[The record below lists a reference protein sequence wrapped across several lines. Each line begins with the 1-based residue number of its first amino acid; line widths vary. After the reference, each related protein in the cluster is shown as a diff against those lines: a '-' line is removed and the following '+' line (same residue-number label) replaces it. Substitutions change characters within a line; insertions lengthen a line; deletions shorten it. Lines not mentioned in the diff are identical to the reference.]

1 MASNTTSR
9 FRSIAP
15 NLGAVLF
22 KRPELQLVIQIEH
35 VRMKR
40 MHFPNGTLNPRLG
53 TLNPRLQLVARNSG
67 GIHHLRHLAI
77 ERASGSDALRG
88 SKDRRLKRREH
99 GSRGRTL

>member
-22 KRPELQLVIQIEH
+22 KRPELQLAIQIEH

-40 MHFPNGTLNPRLG
+40 MHFPNG